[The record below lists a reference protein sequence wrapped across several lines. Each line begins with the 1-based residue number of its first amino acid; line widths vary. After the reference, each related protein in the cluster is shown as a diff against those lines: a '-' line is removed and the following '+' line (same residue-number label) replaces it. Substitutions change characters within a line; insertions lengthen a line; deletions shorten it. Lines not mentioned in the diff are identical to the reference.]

1 MNLSL
6 TDNGQK
12 DIMDIV
18 VDGNVGQQVLRF

>member
-6 TDNGQK
+6 TDNGRK

-18 VDGNVGQQVLRF
+18 VGGNVGQQVLRF

>member
-6 TDNGQK
+6 TDNGRK
-12 DIMDIV
+12 DIMNIV